1 MQPECLVR
9 MQQGRQIL
17 DSSERRHINLIG
29 GFMMVNNN
37 NNNDKLVGTFELQA
51 QVFKKIEELK
61 EQGYREEDMYVVAK
75 DGANID
81 TLQDKTRT
89 NITSG
94 DKDSN
99 WKDKFTNLFSSD
111 DTERSSYRN
120 VSDDNTRDTDYSS
133 HVENGRILLYV
144 DRDFAGSSGTY
155 ATGSRTGAGSD
166 LSRGNYTGTDEES
179 LKLHEERL
187 NVDKERVQTGE
198 VNVGK
203 HVVEEEQA
211 IDIPV
216 EREEVYVERRPVNEE
231 TASGLTDRDRLDG
244 NDSIHVDVN
253 EERVNVS
260 KDDVVSEELVV
271 GKRKVKDTEHV
282 SETVRREEADIDE
295 DSNDNKRGL

>member
-1 MQPECLVR
+1 
-9 MQQGRQIL
+9 
-17 DSSERRHINLIG
+17 
-29 GFMMVNNN
+29 MVNNN

-144 DRDFAGSSGTY
+144 DRDYAGTSGTF
-155 ATGSRTGAGSD
+155 ASGSRTGADSD
-166 LSRGNYTGTDEES
+166 MSRGNYSGTDIGAGGGRGTEEES
-179 LKLHEERL
+179 LELHEERL

-203 HVVEEEQA
+203 HVVEEEQS
-211 IDIPV
+211 IDVPV
-216 EREEVYVERRPVNEE
+216 EREEVYVERRPVNEQ
-231 TASGLTDRDRLDG
+231 TGSGLNDSNGFNDK
-244 NDSIHVDVN
+244 DSIHVDVN

-295 DSNDNKRGL
+295 DNNADKGLFNDKNDKRGL

>member
-1 MQPECLVR
+1 
-9 MQQGRQIL
+9 
-17 DSSERRHINLIG
+17 
-29 GFMMVNNN
+29 MVNNN

-94 DKDSN
+94 DKDSD
-99 WKDKFTNLFSSD
+99 WKEKFTNLFSSD

-120 VSDDNTRDTDYSS
+120 VSDDNSRDTDYSS

-144 DRDFAGSSGTY
+144 DQDFAGSSGTY
-155 ATGSRTGAGSD
+155 ATGSRTGTGTGSD
-166 LSRGNYTGTDEES
+166 LSRDNYSGTGTGTDEES

-203 HVVEEEQA
+203 HVVEEEQSV
-211 IDIPV
+211 DVPV

-231 TASGLTDRDRLDG
+231 TGSGITDRDRLDG

-271 GKRKVKDTEHV
+271 GKRNVKDTEHV

-295 DSNDNKRGL
+295 EDNNANKGLFNDKDNKRGL

>member
-1 MQPECLVR
+1 
-9 MQQGRQIL
+9 
-17 DSSERRHINLIG
+17 
-29 GFMMVNNN
+29 MMNN

-111 DTERSSYRN
+111 DTERNSYRN
-120 VSDDNTRDTDYSS
+120 VSDDDTHDSDYGT

-144 DRDFAGSSGTY
+144 DQNFSGTSGSY
-155 ATGSRTGAGSD
+155 NTGSTTG
-166 LSRGNYTGTDEES
+166 TGTDFSRSNATDSTSEES

-203 HVVEEEQA
+203 HVVEEEQS
-211 IDIPV
+211 IDVPV
-216 EREEVYVERRPVNEE
+216 QREEVYVERRPVNDE
-231 TASGLTDRDRLDG
+231 TGTGFTEDRGTLG
-244 NDSIHVDVN
+244 ENDSIHVDVN
-253 EERVNVS
+253 EERLNVS
-260 KDDVVSEELVV
+260 KDDVVSEEIVV

-295 DSNDNKRGL
+295 DAGREKGLFNDDDRKRGL

>member
-1 MQPECLVR
+1 
-9 MQQGRQIL
+9 
-17 DSSERRHINLIG
+17 
-29 GFMMVNNN
+29 MMVNN

-120 VSDDNTRDTDYSS
+120 VSDDSTRDTDYSS

-144 DRDFAGSSGTY
+144 DRDYAGTSGTF
-155 ATGSRTGAGSD
+155 ATGSRTGSD
-166 LSRGNYTGTDEES
+166 ADMSRGGYTGTGTGRGTEEES

-203 HVVEEEQA
+203 HVVEEEQS
-211 IDIPV
+211 IDVPV
-216 EREEVYVERRPVNEE
+216 EREEVYVERRPVNDE
-231 TASGLTDRDRLDG
+231 TGSGLNDRDGFNDK
-244 NDSIHVDVN
+244 DSIHVDVN

-295 DSNDNKRGL
+295 DNNANKGLFNDKDDKRGL

>member
-1 MQPECLVR
+1 
-9 MQQGRQIL
+9 
-17 DSSERRHINLIG
+17 
-29 GFMMVNNN
+29 MVNNNN

-51 QVFKKIEELK
+51 QVFKKIEQLK

-133 HVENGRILLYV
+133 QVENGRILLYV
-144 DRDFAGSSGTY
+144 DQDFAGSSGTY
-155 ATGSRTGAGSD
+155 GTGSRTGTDTGSD
-166 LSRGNYTGTDEES
+166 LSRDNYSGTGTDEES

-203 HVVEEEQA
+203 HVVEEEQS
-211 IDIPV
+211 IDVPV
-216 EREEVYVERRPVNEE
+216 EHEEVYVERRPVNEE
-231 TASGLTDRDRLDG
+231 SGSGLTGRDGLDG

-295 DSNDNKRGL
+295 DNNANKGLFNDKDNKRGL

>member
-1 MQPECLVR
+1 
-9 MQQGRQIL
+9 
-17 DSSERRHINLIG
+17 
-29 GFMMVNNN
+29 MVNNNN

-120 VSDDNTRDTDYSS
+120 VSDDNTRDTDYHS

-144 DRDFAGSSGTY
+144 DQDFAGSSGTY
-155 ATGSRTGAGSD
+155 ATGSRTGTGTGSD
-166 LSRGNYTGTDEES
+166 LSRDNYSGTGTGTDEES

-203 HVVEEEQA
+203 HVVEEEQS
-211 IDIPV
+211 IDVPV
-216 EREEVYVERRPVNEE
+216 EHEEVYVERRPVNEE
-231 TASGLTDRDRLDG
+231 SGSGLTDRDRLDG
-244 NDSIHVDVN
+244 KDSIHVDVN

-295 DSNDNKRGL
+295 DNNANKGLFNDKDNKRGL

>member
-1 MQPECLVR
+1 
-9 MQQGRQIL
+9 
-17 DSSERRHINLIG
+17 
-29 GFMMVNNN
+29 MMNNN

-94 DKDSN
+94 DKDSS

-120 VSDDNTRDTDYSS
+120 VSDDGTRDTDYSS

-144 DRDFAGSSGTY
+144 DRDYAGSSG
-155 ATGSRTGAGSD
+155 AFASGSTTGAGIDSG
-166 LSRGNYTGTDEES
+166 RGNYSGTGTGTEEES

-203 HVVEEEQA
+203 HVVEEEQS
-211 IDIPV
+211 IDVPV
-216 EREEVYVERRPVNEE
+216 EREEVYVERRPVNEQ
-231 TASGLTDRDRLDG
+231 TGSGLNDRDGFNDK
-244 NDSIHVDVN
+244 DSIHVDVN

-295 DSNDNKRGL
+295 DHNTDKGLFNDKNDNRGL

>member
-1 MQPECLVR
+1 MK
-9 MQQGRQIL
+9 
-17 DSSERRHINLIG
+17 
-29 GFMMVNNN
+29 NNN

-120 VSDDNTRDTDYSS
+120 VSDDPSYDSDYGR

-144 DRDFAGSSGTY
+144 DRDFSGTSGSY
-155 ATGSRTGAGSD
+155 ATGSTTGAGGD
-166 LSRGNYTGTDEES
+166 LSRGSSTDAGSEES
-179 LKLHEERL
+179 MKLHEERL

-203 HVVEEEQA
+203 HVVEEEQS
-211 IDIPV
+211 IDVPV
-216 EREEVYVERRPVNEE
+216 EREEVYVERRPVNDA
-231 TASGLTDRDRLDG
+231 TDSGLIDRGGIGKD
-244 NDSIHVDVN
+244 DSIHVDVN

-260 KDDVVSEELVV
+260 KDDVVNEELVV

-295 DSNDNKRGL
+295 ETKKDKGPFKDDDRNRGL

>member
-1 MQPECLVR
+1 
-9 MQQGRQIL
+9 
-17 DSSERRHINLIG
+17 
-29 GFMMVNNN
+29 MVNTN

-94 DKDSN
+94 DKDGN

-120 VSDDNTRDTDYSS
+120 VSDDNTRDTDYQS

-144 DRDFAGSSGTY
+144 DQDFAGSSGTY
-155 ATGSRTGAGSD
+155 AAGSRTGTGAGTSD
-166 LSRGNYTGTDEES
+166 LSRDNYSGTGTGTGTGMGTGNDEES

-203 HVVEEEQA
+203 HVVEEEQSV
-211 IDIPV
+211 DVPV
-216 EREEVYVERRPVNEE
+216 EREEVYVERRPVNDE
-231 TASGLTDRDRLDG
+231 TGSGLTDRDGFNDK
-244 NDSIHVDVN
+244 DSIHVDVN
-253 EERVNVS
+253 EERLNVS

-295 DSNDNKRGL
+295 DANADKGLFNDKDNKRGL

>member
-1 MQPECLVR
+1 
-9 MQQGRQIL
+9 
-17 DSSERRHINLIG
+17 
-29 GFMMVNNN
+29 MVNNN

-144 DRDFAGSSGTY
+144 DRDYAGTSGTF
-155 ATGSRTGAGSD
+155 ASGSTTGADSD
-166 LSRGNYTGTDEES
+166 MSRGNYSGTDIGAGGGRGTEEES
-179 LKLHEERL
+179 LELHEERL

-203 HVVEEEQA
+203 HVVEEEQS
-211 IDIPV
+211 IDVPV
-216 EREEVYVERRPVNEE
+216 EREEVYVERRPVNEQ
-231 TASGLTDRDRLDG
+231 TGSGLNDSNGFNDK
-244 NDSIHVDVN
+244 DSIHVDVN

-295 DSNDNKRGL
+295 DNNADKGLFNDKNDKRGL

>member
-1 MQPECLVR
+1 
-9 MQQGRQIL
+9 
-17 DSSERRHINLIG
+17 
-29 GFMMVNNN
+29 MVNN

-120 VSDDNTRDTDYSS
+120 VSDDSTRDTDYSS

-144 DRDFAGSSGTY
+144 DRDYAGTSGTF
-155 ATGSRTGAGSD
+155 ATGSRTGSD
-166 LSRGNYTGTDEES
+166 ADMGRGRYTGTGTGRGTEEES

-203 HVVEEEQA
+203 HVVEEEQS
-211 IDIPV
+211 IDVPV
-216 EREEVYVERRPVNEE
+216 EREEVYVERRPVNDE
-231 TASGLTDRDRLDG
+231 TGSGLNDRDGFNDK
-244 NDSIHVDVN
+244 DSIHVDVN

-295 DSNDNKRGL
+295 DNNANKGLFNDKDDKRGL

>member
-1 MQPECLVR
+1 
-9 MQQGRQIL
+9 
-17 DSSERRHINLIG
+17 
-29 GFMMVNNN
+29 MMNNN
-37 NNNDKLVGTFELQA
+37 NKDKLVGTFELQA

-94 DKDSN
+94 DQDSN
-99 WKDKFTNLFSSD
+99 WKDKFKNLFSSD
-111 DTERSSYRN
+111 DTERNSYRN
-120 VSDDNTRDTDYSS
+120 VSDDGAHDSDYGT
-133 HVENGRILLYV
+133 HVDNGRILLYV
-144 DRDFAGSSGTY
+144 DQDFSGTSGSFN
-155 ATGSRTGAGSD
+155 TGST
-166 LSRGNYTGTDEES
+166 TGTDADFNRSNATSEES

-203 HVVEEEQA
+203 HVVEEEQS
-211 IDIPV
+211 IDVPV
-216 EREEVYVERRPVNEE
+216 EREEVYVERRQVNDE
-231 TASGLTDRDRLDG
+231 TGTGSTGDRGTLG
-244 NDSIHVDVN
+244 ENDSIHVDVN
-253 EERVNVS
+253 EERLNVS
-260 KDDVVSEELVV
+260 KDDVVSEEVVV

-295 DSNDNKRGL
+295 DTDRNKGTFNDDDRKRGL

>member
-1 MQPECLVR
+1 MK
-9 MQQGRQIL
+9 
-17 DSSERRHINLIG
+17 
-29 GFMMVNNN
+29 

-94 DKDSN
+94 DKDTG
-99 WKDKFTNLFSSD
+99 WKDKFTNLFSGD
-111 DTERSSYRN
+111 DTERNSYRN
-120 VSDDNTRDTDYSS
+120 VSDDSNQGSDYSS

-144 DRDFAGSSGTY
+144 DQDFAGTSGTF
-155 ATGSRTGAGSD
+155 ASGSTTGAGGD
-166 LSRGNYTGTDEES
+166 LSRGNRESSGTGNEES
-179 LKLHEERL
+179 MKLHEERL

-203 HVVEEEQA
+203 HVVEEEQTV
-211 IDIPV
+211 DVPV
-216 EREEVYVERRPVNEE
+216 QREEVYVERRPVNEG
-231 TASGLTDRDRLDG
+231 SDVTDRDRDG
-244 NDSIHVDVN
+244 LGDKDSIHVDVN
-253 EERVNVS
+253 EERLNVT
-260 KDDVVSEELVV
+260 KDDVVSEEIVV
-271 GKRKVKDTEHV
+271 GKRKVQDTEHV

-295 DSNDNKRGL
+295 DANKNKDKDKGLFSDDDRKRGL

>member
-1 MQPECLVR
+1 
-9 MQQGRQIL
+9 
-17 DSSERRHINLIG
+17 
-29 GFMMVNNN
+29 MMNN

-61 EQGYREEDMYVVAK
+61 SQGYREEDMYVVAK

-111 DTERSSYRN
+111 DTERNSYRN
-120 VSDDNTRDTDYSS
+120 VSDDSSGDSDYSS
-133 HVENGRILLYV
+133 HVESGRILLYV
-144 DRDFAGSSGTY
+144 DQDFSGTSGSY
-155 ATGSRTGAGSD
+155 ATGSTTGTGGDS
-166 LSRGNYTGTDEES
+166 SRGSHSDTGSEES

-187 NVDKERVQTGE
+187 SVDKERVQTGE

-203 HVVEEEQA
+203 HVVEEEQS
-211 IDIPV
+211 IDVPV

-231 TASGLTDRDRLDG
+231 TTSGSADRGKLG
-244 NDSIHVDVN
+244 ENDSIQVDVN
-253 EERVNVS
+253 EERLNVS
-260 KDDVVSEELVV
+260 KEDVVSEEVVV

-295 DSNDNKRGL
+295 GTSKDKGLFNNDDRKRGL

>member
-1 MQPECLVR
+1 
-9 MQQGRQIL
+9 
-17 DSSERRHINLIG
+17 
-29 GFMMVNNN
+29 MVNNNN

-51 QVFKKIEELK
+51 QVFKKIEQLK

-133 HVENGRILLYV
+133 QVENGRILLYV
-144 DRDFAGSSGTY
+144 DQDFAGSSGTY
-155 ATGSRTGAGSD
+155 GTGSRTGTDTGSD
-166 LSRGNYTGTDEES
+166 LSRDNYSGTGTGTGTGTDEES

-203 HVVEEEQA
+203 HVVEEEQS
-211 IDIPV
+211 IDVPV
-216 EREEVYVERRPVNEE
+216 EHEEVYVERRPVNEE
-231 TASGLTDRDRLDG
+231 SGSGHTGRDGLDG

-295 DSNDNKRGL
+295 DNNANKDLFNDKDNKRGL

>member
-1 MQPECLVR
+1 
-9 MQQGRQIL
+9 
-17 DSSERRHINLIG
+17 
-29 GFMMVNNN
+29 MMNN

-94 DKDSN
+94 DKDGN
-99 WKDKFTNLFSSD
+99 WKDKFKNLFSSD
-111 DTERSSYRN
+111 DSERSSYRN
-120 VSDDNTRDTDYSS
+120 VSDDTNHGSDYSS
-133 HVENGRILLYV
+133 HVESGRILLYV
-144 DRDFAGSSGTY
+144 DRDFSGTSGSYASGSTTGASGDFNRSQHSDTGSS
-155 ATGSRTGAGSD
+155 
-166 LSRGNYTGTDEES
+166 EES

-203 HVVEEEQA
+203 HVVEEEQS
-211 IDIPV
+211 IDVPV

-231 TASGLTDRDRLDG
+231 TGRDATDHGRLG
-244 NDSIHVDVN
+244 ENDSIHVDVN
-253 EERVNVS
+253 EERLNVS
-260 KDDVVSEELVV
+260 KEDVVSEELVV

-295 DSNDNKRGL
+295 GTNRGRTNDKDKGLFDNDDRNRGL

>member
-1 MQPECLVR
+1 
-9 MQQGRQIL
+9 
-17 DSSERRHINLIG
+17 
-29 GFMMVNNN
+29 MVNN

-120 VSDDNTRDTDYSS
+120 VSDDNTRDTDYGS

-144 DRDFAGSSGTY
+144 DRDYAGTSGTF
-155 ATGSRTGAGSD
+155 ASGSRTGADSD
-166 LSRGNYTGTDEES
+166 MSRSNYSGTGTGTGRGTEEES

-203 HVVEEEQA
+203 HVVEEEQS
-211 IDIPV
+211 IDVPV
-216 EREEVYVERRPVNEE
+216 EREEVYVERRPVNEQ
-231 TASGLTDRDRLDG
+231 TGSGLNDRDG
-244 NDSIHVDVN
+244 FNEKDSIHVDVN

-295 DSNDNKRGL
+295 DNNANKGLFNDKKDKRGL

>member
-1 MQPECLVR
+1 M
-9 MQQGRQIL
+9 
-17 DSSERRHINLIG
+17 
-29 GFMMVNNN
+29 NN

-144 DRDFAGSSGTY
+144 DRDYAGTSGTF
-155 ATGSRTGAGSD
+155 ASGSRTGADSD
-166 LSRGNYTGTDEES
+166 MSRDNYSGTNTGTGTGRGTEEES

-203 HVVEEEQA
+203 HVVEEEQS
-211 IDIPV
+211 IDVPV
-216 EREEVYVERRPVNEE
+216 EREEVYVERRPVNEQ
-231 TASGLTDRDRLDG
+231 TGSGLNDRDGFNDK
-244 NDSIHVDVN
+244 DSIHVDVN

-295 DSNDNKRGL
+295 DNNADKGLFNDKNDKRGL

>member
-1 MQPECLVR
+1 
-9 MQQGRQIL
+9 
-17 DSSERRHINLIG
+17 
-29 GFMMVNNN
+29 MMNN

-99 WKDKFTNLFSSD
+99 WKDKFKNLFSSD
-111 DTERSSYRN
+111 DTERNSYRN
-120 VSDDNTRDTDYSS
+120 VSDDTSHDTNYSS

-144 DRDFAGSSGTY
+144 DQDYSGTSGTL
-155 ATGSRTGAGSD
+155 ASGSKTGTAEDTR
-166 LSRGNYTGTDEES
+166 RGNVTDSASEES

-203 HVVEEEQA
+203 RVVEEEQS
-211 IDIPV
+211 IDVPV
-216 EREEVYVERRPVNEE
+216 QREEVYVERRPVNEE
-231 TASGLTDRDRLDG
+231 TGSGQTDRDALG
-244 NDSIHVDVN
+244 EKDSIHVDIN
-253 EERVNVS
+253 EERLNVT
-260 KDDVVSEELVV
+260 KDDVVSEEIVV

-282 SETVRREEADIDE
+282 SETVRREEADIDDNTNKDKGLTNDE
-295 DSNDNKRGL
+295 DRKRGL

>member
-1 MQPECLVR
+1 M
-9 MQQGRQIL
+9 
-17 DSSERRHINLIG
+17 
-29 GFMMVNNN
+29 NN

-144 DRDFAGSSGTY
+144 DRDYAGTSGTF
-155 ATGSRTGAGSD
+155 ASGSRTGADSD
-166 LSRGNYTGTDEES
+166 MSRDNYSGTNTGTGTGRGTEEES

-203 HVVEEEQA
+203 HVVEEEQS
-211 IDIPV
+211 IDVPV
-216 EREEVYVERRPVNEE
+216 EREEVYVERRPVNEQ
-231 TASGLTDRDRLDG
+231 TGSGLNDRGGFNDK
-244 NDSIHVDVN
+244 DSIHVDVN

-295 DSNDNKRGL
+295 DTNADKGLFNDKNDKRGL

>member
-1 MQPECLVR
+1 
-9 MQQGRQIL
+9 
-17 DSSERRHINLIG
+17 
-29 GFMMVNNN
+29 MMVNNNN

-51 QVFKKIEELK
+51 QVFKKIEQLK

-133 HVENGRILLYV
+133 QVENGRILLYV
-144 DRDFAGSSGTY
+144 DQDFAGSSGTY
-155 ATGSRTGAGSD
+155 GTGSRTGTDTGSD
-166 LSRGNYTGTDEES
+166 LSRDNYSGTGTDEES

-203 HVVEEEQA
+203 HVVEEEQS
-211 IDIPV
+211 IDVPV
-216 EREEVYVERRPVNEE
+216 EHEEVYVERRPVNEE
-231 TASGLTDRDRLDG
+231 SGSGLTGRDGLDG

-295 DSNDNKRGL
+295 DNNANKGLFNDKDNKRGL